1 MRVSFRYHV
10 ASIIGILFSLVLGI
24 LIGGALFQDDRLVK
38 EQGLIIADL
47 EGQFSQLKTSLAQH
61 MERERVVRQ
70 SWVEVRGT
78 LVQGLLGEQQ
88 VVLVSGSNQADWS
101 SIKEVLTAAGAEVKE
116 MSWTE
121 LESMDDLAET
131 RAVFWV
137 EDSPLGMEEM
147 NMLQVLSSAG
157 AHITFLQNLNSRT
170 PFPEL
175 ATSLCIDMAD
185 TFLGELALVFGL
197 AEGAV
202 GHYGVRSDA
211 KGVFPEVLSP

>member
-1 MRVSFRYHV
+1 
-10 ASIIGILFSLVLGI
+10 
-24 LIGGALFQDDRLVK
+24 
-38 EQGLIIADL
+38 
-47 EGQFSQLKTSLAQH
+47 

-202 GHYGVRSDA
+202 
-211 KGVFPEVLSP
+211 